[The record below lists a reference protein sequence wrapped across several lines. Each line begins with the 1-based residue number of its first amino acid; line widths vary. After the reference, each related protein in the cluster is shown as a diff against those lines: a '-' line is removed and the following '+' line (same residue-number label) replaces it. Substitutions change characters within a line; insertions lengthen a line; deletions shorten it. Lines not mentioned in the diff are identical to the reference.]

1 MEKTL
6 KTIILIL
13 VAVAQISCNHKDALE
28 DGATYSKNMIG
39 VYLDCKEFNLRTIS
53 NKIEVVFYGDRI
65 HRYNNSDK
73 FYALAEKYHDTEFN
87 RKRVGFNQ
95 SINDS
100 ISSISIKC
108 DKDIDEDHPAGSEL
122 NDLFSFQG
130 KTVYYIIQDHYNRY
144 GFDEIQMK
152 AKDVTPA
159 KTCIMLAGCTLI
171 LDNPP
176 VQSGTYTFVV
186 SIELSKQ
193 TLKNTIAM
201 EL

>member
-1 MEKTL
+1 MEKIL

-13 VAVAQISCNHKDALE
+13 VAVTQFSCSHKDALE

-39 VYLDCKEFNLRTIS
+39 TYIDCKELRLETIA
-53 NKIEVVFYGDRI
+53 NKIEVIFEGDIINSSR
-65 HRYNNSDK
+65 NSDK

-87 RKRVGFNQ
+87 RKRVGFND

-122 NDLFSFQG
+122 NNLFTFQG
-130 KTVYYIIQDHYNRY
+130 QTAYSVIQDHYNRY
-144 GFDEIQMK
+144 GLDQIQMK

-159 KTCIMLAGCTLI
+159 KTCVMISSFTLI

-176 VQSGTYTFVV
+176 VLSDTYTFEV